1 MQERKWESDTG
12 FSLRCMKRQISSTVT
27 THIPQ
32 TVRSRTVIMFFLM
45 YSGGHAVRNHNHRRS
60 CSQLGSH
67 WNMLRCWRRILT
79 GRMCNGHKLVFGLL
93 EKNTHLLGCA
103 FYLQVSYG
111 FMCIYK

>member
-1 MQERKWESDTG
+1 
-12 FSLRCMKRQISSTVT
+12 MKRQISSTVT

-67 WNMLRCWRRILT
+67 WNMLRYFISIS
-79 GRMCNGHKLVFGLL
+79 FL
-93 EKNTHLLGCA
+93 ETSLH
-103 FYLQVSYG
+103 
-111 FMCIYK
+111 I